1 MASYFTNQPLHI
13 RPPHNVASLPP
24 LHLPR
29 RRMYARLLIFCSPLN
44 RVRLLLVI
52 LIDMLLL
59 SAASV
64 GRLLLLCQEE
74 VSRAVRRQ
82 QLSEVWSVDYT
93 LDLLLLGG
101 LLPESVW
108 LASHLGD
115 WKSAAS
121 LSLAFSNYCS
131 VDLAR
136 LRRAEFHLPAKLQP
150 EALFRVELQRLLGD
164 ASDLQK
170 HGEEN
175 GEITQFCLTRNQ
187 GEFDY
192 SMG

>member
-1 MASYFTNQPLHI
+1 MRSHFFIAAHPGAFI
-13 RPPHNVASLPP
+13 A
-24 LHLPR
+24 
-29 RRMYARLLIFCSPLN
+29 
-44 RVRLLLVI
+44 VI
-52 LIDMLLL
+52 LIDVLLL

-93 LDLLLLGG
+93 RDLLLLGG

-121 LSLAFSNYCS
+121 LSLAYSNYCS

-136 LRRAEFHLPAKLQP
+136 LRRAEFHLPAELQP
-150 EALFRVELQRLLGD
+150 EALFRVELLRVLGD
-164 ASDLQK
+164 MSGPQK
-170 HGEEN
+170 CGEDN
-175 GEITQFCLTRNQ
+175 GEITLFGLTQNQ
-187 GEFDY
+187 NIQRVSFFFQECPKRTY
-192 SMG
+192 RT

>member
-1 MASYFTNQPLHI
+1 
-13 RPPHNVASLPP
+13 
-24 LHLPR
+24 
-29 RRMYARLLIFCSPLN
+29 MYAHLLIFCSLLN
-44 RVRLLLVI
+44 RVRLLI
-52 LIDMLLL
+52 LIDVLLL

-93 LDLLLLGG
+93 QDLLLLGG

-108 LASHLGD
+108 LASRLGD

-131 VDLAR
+131 VDLAP

-150 EALFRVELQRLLGD
+150 DALFRVELQRLLGD
-164 ASDLQK
+164 TSDRQK
-170 HGEEN
+170 CGEEN
-175 GEITQFCLTRNQ
+175 GDQRLH
-187 GEFDY
+187 
-192 SMG
+192 SLV

>member
-1 MASYFTNQPLHI
+1 MH
-13 RPPHNVASLPP
+13 
-24 LHLPR
+24 
-29 RRMYARLLIFCSPLN
+29 
-44 RVRLLLVI
+44 LLVLI
-52 LIDMLLL
+52 LGDVLLL

-93 LDLLLLGG
+93 QDLLLLGG

-108 LASHLGD
+108 LASRLGD

-131 VDLAR
+131 LDLAR
-136 LRRAEFHLPAKLQP
+136 LRRAEFHLPAELQP
-150 EALFRVELQRLLGD
+150 DALFRVELQRLLGD
-164 ASDLQK
+164 TSDPQK
-170 HGEEN
+170 CGEEN
-175 GEITQFCLTRNQ
+175 GDERF
-187 GEFDY
+187 Y
-192 SMG
+192 SLV